1 MAFFLGPD
9 HRLDKVSRMSDI
21 CRWAILAPRSDHRR
35 ISGSGLIVHW
45 QVNMIEEGRRLAKAK
60 QDVEDPRKFLK
71 REPRRENETIRLGV
85 PLLHALKMRVQR
97 KSRQDKRMQTTRL
110 ARRQIVAKIREAH
123 FANDIRSATSDPVRM

>member
-71 REPRRENETIRLGV
+71 REPRRENETIRLGNSAI
-85 PLLHALKMRVQR
+85 L
-97 KSRQDKRMQTTRL
+97 SG
-110 ARRQIVAKIREAH
+110 
-123 FANDIRSATSDPVRM
+123 RSAASRKDVSSLVIGQSIEPGQSRT